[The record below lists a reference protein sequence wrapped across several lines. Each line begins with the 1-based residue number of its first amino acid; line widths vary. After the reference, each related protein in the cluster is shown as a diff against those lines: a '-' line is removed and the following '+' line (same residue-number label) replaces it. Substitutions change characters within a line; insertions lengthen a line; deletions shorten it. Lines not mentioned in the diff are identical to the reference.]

1 MNEVDT
7 AALVHECMVVI
18 LKLGGPVL
26 GVALV
31 VGLIMSLIQ
40 AVTQIN
46 EVMLAFL
53 PKLAAI
59 GFALMIFG
67 PFMVSTLLNFS
78 REIFDHIVAIGGS

>member
-1 MNEVDT
+1 MNEGET

-31 VGLIMSLIQ
+31 VGLIMSVIQ

-46 EVMLAFL
+46 EAMLAFL

-59 GFALMIFG
+59 GVALMLFG
-67 PFMVSTLLNFS
+67 PFMVTTLLNFT
-78 REIFDHIVAIGGS
+78 REVFDHILAIGGS

>member
-1 MNEVDT
+1 MNEGDT

-31 VGLIMSLIQ
+31 VGLVMSVVQ

-46 EVMLAFL
+46 EAMLAFL

-59 GFALMIFG
+59 GVALMIFG
-67 PFMVSTLLNFS
+67 PFMIATLLNFT
-78 REIFDHIVAIGGS
+78 REVFDRVVAIGGS

>member
-1 MNEVDT
+1 MNEGDT

-31 VGLIMSLIQ
+31 VGLIMSIIQ

-46 EVMLAFL
+46 EAMLAFL

-59 GFALMIFG
+59 GVALMIFG
-67 PFMVSTLLNFS
+67 PFMVATLLNFT
-78 REIFDHIVAIGGS
+78 REVFDHMVAIGGS